1 MEQNSFGEK
10 LRQLRIS
17 QGMTLEQVAVK
28 VGVGKS
34 TVRKWEIGMI
44 ENMRRDK
51 IVALAA
57 ALGTTPEYLM
67 GWGDGK
73 QRVALTPY
81 QQSEI
86 VDLFKTIMNEKN
98 ITEGF
103 VTVRTGIDRTFFAK
117 LLRPSICLVDKED
130 FYKVVN
136 YLDVYSDVEDIL
148 SDNEGALVGK
158 KPLAD
163 NGERLTESEQ
173 IMINAFRHLSPDRRD
188 ALLRLVL
195 DLPRDE

>member
-1 MEQNSFGEK
+1 MDQNSFGEK

-57 ALGTTPEYLM
+57 ALGTT
-67 GWGDGK
+67 
-73 QRVALTPY
+73 
-81 QQSEI
+81 
-86 VDLFKTIMNEKN
+86 
-98 ITEGF
+98 
-103 VTVRTGIDRTFFAK
+103 
-117 LLRPSICLVDKED
+117 
-130 FYKVVN
+130 
-136 YLDVYSDVEDIL
+136 VEDIL

-173 IMINAFRHLSPDRRD
+173 VLINAFRHLSQDRRD

-195 DLPRDE
+195 DLPKDE